1 MTTAAEAN
9 GQILQNRPT
18 IPARALRMFVI
29 LTLVLAAGYVVHASG
44 EQPNNLTYFAITAA
58 IFAGASIVLA
68 VLAKVTWGM
77 RAPTGVRVVLTA
89 VLAYHALFGPA
100 MLVQQIRSSTDGNE
114 DFVQHAW
121 PHVVAAINSLE

>member
-9 GQILQNRPT
+9 GQILQSRPT
-18 IPARALRMFVI
+18 IPSRLLRMFVI
-29 LTLVLAAGYVVHASG
+29 LTLVIAAGYVVHASG
-44 EQPNNLTYFAITAA
+44 EQSHDLSYFALTAA

-77 RAPTGVRVVLTA
+77 RAPIAVRIVLTA

-100 MLVQQIRSSTDGNE
+100 MLVQQIRSSTSGND
-114 DFVQHAW
+114 DFVQRVW
-121 PHVVAAINSLE
+121 PHVIGAINSLE